1 MATNSYIKDNNA
13 GKLRYLCNDSLST
26 IQIKLKGENQYSFY
40 GGTLLCVD
48 MDANYSAVYGK
59 KRVEAVHYYHFSD
72 NEGEGVPFGWDE
84 TNKTAQLTPTKVTV
98 TPVTESEE
106 IVGYQLLVKANS
118 ENGIQY
124 EALLD
129 IDAALLDGTFSVNEG
144 TLTLW
149 SKVGHGAAES
159 YVTNGATVTI
169 APKTGNT
176 HTLSANLLCEN
187 GYTYTLQ
194 AFDFNY
200 GEAVGTGI
208 ESQESIVESQKS
220 KVLRNGQLLI
230 IRDGKTYNAQ
240 GAQLQ

>member
-1 MATNSYIKDNNA
+1 M
-13 GKLRYLCNDSLST
+13 ND
-26 IQIKLKGENQYSFY
+26 
-40 GGTLLCVD
+40 
-48 MDANYSAVYGK
+48 
-59 KRVEAVHYYHFSD
+59 
-72 NEGEGVPFGWDE
+72 
-84 TNKTAQLTPTKVTV
+84 
-98 TPVTESEE
+98 
-106 IVGYQLLVKANS
+106 
-118 ENGIQY
+118 
-124 EALLD
+124 
-129 IDAALLDGTFSVNEG
+129 G

-149 SKVGHGAAES
+149 SKVGHGATES

-200 GEAVGTGI
+200 GEAVGTGV
-208 ESQESIVESQKS
+208 ESQESKVESQKS